1 MSQSKSEDNWLQEA
15 WKESTSEPVKLT
27 REEAREIKML
37 RRKGYKDFSDAYFEY
52 LQLKKKEGPL
62 DYTLKE
68 FCEKKGIKYQFS
80 KLGVTE

>member
-15 WKESTSEPVKLT
+15 WKESTAVQLT

-37 RRKGYKDFSDAYFEY
+37 KRRGYKDFANAYFEY
-52 LQLKKKEGPL
+52 LQLKKQEGSL

-68 FCEKKGIKYQFS
+68 FCEKKGIEYRFPK
-80 KLGVTE
+80 